1 MLTTKNINWPLV
13 ISVLILLFIVGGWF
27 YSYGHLAA
35 RVDGLAQGQAEI
47 RQEIRATRE
56 EIRTARQE
64 IRESK
69 ADVIAAIAGHEHDDK
84 GKVFFR
90 TPP

>member
-1 MLTTKNINWPLV
+1 MRNINWPLV

-35 RVDGLAQGQAEI
+35 RVDDLAQGQAEI
-47 RQEIRATRE
+47 RQEIRA
-56 EIRTARQE
+56 ARQE
-64 IRESK
+64 IRTSR